1 MHTGA
6 AVHRAPRGTIC
17 VKFHSK
23 PPAIAAYR
31 STKKGAILNYE
42 EFYGAV
48 CKMVEKFEASRV
60 ANKELDAYLL
70 ALLRL
75 LEVRGSE
82 PFSAELMLEI
92 LSAAFESER
101 AELCAAWLK
110 IERAPEL
117 AHFCKNRP
125 AGGDTFRSA
134 EEPKTA
140 ADIMRCLPEGFEIK
154 FDESRSANFKT
165 APSEAKSTNG
175 VLKDGKS
182 KTQGQNSIAA
192 SDSVSAKT
200 ARGGSL
206 EQKTN
211 EPLKFEAAGKHGGL
225 AYSAEVIKFQLA
237 ELSRMHASGQLADES
252 KFFGIV
258 SPSGHGWYNFDP
270 FSLLE
275 CGARG
280 LMDHAGEDAP
290 VRGGWE
296 MLGELLEMGRT
307 YE

>member
-1 MHTGA
+1 M
-6 AVHRAPRGTIC
+6 
-17 VKFHSK
+17 
-23 PPAIAAYR
+23 
-31 STKKGAILNYE
+31 NYE

-48 CKMVEKFEASRV
+48 CEMVEKFEASGA
-60 ANKELDAYLL
+60 ANKEPDAYLL
-70 ALLRL
+70 ALLKL
-75 LEVRGSE
+75 LEARGSE

-101 AELCAAWLK
+101 AEPNEAWLE

-117 AHFCKNRP
+117 AHFCKDGS

-134 EEPKTA
+134 EESKTA
-140 ADIMRCLPEGFEIK
+140 ADIMRYLPEGFEIK
-154 FDESRSANFKT
+154 FDESRSSNFKT
-165 APSEAKSTNG
+165 ALSEAKFTNG
-175 VLKDGKS
+175 DRENDES
-182 KTQGQNSIAA
+182 KTQEQNSIAA
-192 SDSVSAKT
+192 SGSASVKA

-211 EPLKFEAAGKHGGL
+211 EPLKFEAADKHGGL

-237 ELSRMHASGQLADES
+237 ELNRMHASGQLADDS
-252 KFFGIV
+252 KFFGMV

-275 CGARG
+275 RGARG
-280 LMDHAGEDAP
+280 LMDHEGEDAP
-290 VRGGWE
+290 VRSGWE

>member
-1 MHTGA
+1 M
-6 AVHRAPRGTIC
+6 
-17 VKFHSK
+17 
-23 PPAIAAYR
+23 
-31 STKKGAILNYE
+31 NYE

-48 CKMVEKFEASRV
+48 CEMVEKFEASRA

-75 LEVRGSE
+75 LEARGGE

-92 LSAAFESER
+92 LSAAFESEK
-101 AELCAAWLK
+101 AELGAAWLE

-117 AHFCKNRP
+117 ADFCKDDP
-125 AGGDTFRSA
+125 AGGGDTFRSA

-154 FDESRSANFKT
+154 FDESRSANLKT
-165 APSEAKSTNG
+165 APSEAKFTNG
-175 VLKDGKS
+175 DRENNESRTLE
-182 KTQGQNSIAA
+182 QNYIAVSGSA
-192 SDSVSAKT
+192 SVKA
-200 ARGGSL
+200 ARGESFG
-206 EQKTN
+206 QKTN
-211 EPLKFEAAGKHGGL
+211 EPLKFEAADKHGGL
-225 AYSAEVIKFQLA
+225 AYSAEVIKFHLA
-237 ELSRMHASGQLADES
+237 ELSRMRASGQLADES
-252 KFFGIV
+252 KFFGII
-258 SPSGHGWYNFDP
+258 SSGGHGWYNFDP

>member
-1 MHTGA
+1 M
-6 AVHRAPRGTIC
+6 
-17 VKFHSK
+17 
-23 PPAIAAYR
+23 
-31 STKKGAILNYE
+31 NYE

-48 CKMVEKFEASRV
+48 CEMAEKFEARGA

-75 LEVRGSE
+75 LEARGSE

-101 AELCAAWLK
+101 VEFNETWLE
-110 IERAPEL
+110 IERAPEF
-117 AHFCKNRP
+117 AHFCKDDP
-125 AGGDTFRSA
+125 AGGNTFRSA
-134 EEPKTA
+134 DEPKTA

-154 FDESRSANFKT
+154 FDESGSANFKT
-165 APSEAKSTNG
+165 ALSEAKFTNDE
-175 VLKDGKS
+175 LKNDES
-182 KTQGQNSIAA
+182 KTQEQNYIAA
-192 SDSVSAKT
+192 SGSLSAKT

-211 EPLKFEAAGKHGGL
+211 EPLKFEAADKHGGP

-237 ELSRMHASGQLADES
+237 ELSRMRASGQLADES

>member
-1 MHTGA
+1 M
-6 AVHRAPRGTIC
+6 
-17 VKFHSK
+17 
-23 PPAIAAYR
+23 
-31 STKKGAILNYE
+31 NYE

-48 CKMVEKFEASRV
+48 CEMVEKFEVSGA

-75 LEVRGSE
+75 LEARGGE

-101 AELCAAWLK
+101 VEFNETWLE

-117 AHFCKNRP
+117 AHFCKDGP

-154 FDESRSANFKT
+154 FNESRSANFKT
-165 APSEAKSTNG
+165 APSEAKFTNG
-175 VLKDGKS
+175 DRKNDESRTLE
-182 KTQGQNSIAA
+182 QNSIAA
-192 SDSVSAKT
+192 SGSGFAK
-200 ARGGSL
+200 AALDESFG
-206 EQKTN
+206 QKTKG
-211 EPLKFEAAGKHGGL
+211 PLKFEAADKHSGP

-237 ELSRMHASGQLADES
+237 ELSRMRASGQLADES

-258 SPSGHGWYNFDP
+258 SPSGHDWYNFDP

-290 VRGGWE
+290 LRGGWE

>member
-1 MHTGA
+1 M
-6 AVHRAPRGTIC
+6 
-17 VKFHSK
+17 
-23 PPAIAAYR
+23 
-31 STKKGAILNYE
+31 NYE

-48 CKMVEKFEASRV
+48 CETVEKFETSRA
-60 ANKELDAYLL
+60 ANKEPDAYLL
-70 ALLRL
+70 ALLKL
-75 LEVRGSE
+75 LEARGGE

-92 LSAAFESER
+92 LR
-101 AELCAAWLK
+101 AGFNKAWLE

-117 AHFCKNRP
+117 AHFCKDGP

-165 APSEAKSTNG
+165 APSEAKFTNG
-175 VLKDGKS
+175 DRKNDES
-182 KTQGQNSIAA
+182 RTQEQNSIAA
-192 SDSVSAKT
+192 SGSVSAEA
-200 ARGGSL
+200 ARGGL
-206 EQKTN
+206 LRPKTN
-211 EPLKFEAAGKHGGL
+211 EPQKFEAADKHGGL
-225 AYSAEVIKFQLA
+225 TYSAEVIKFQLA
-237 ELSRMHASGQLADES
+237 ELSRMRASGQLADES

-296 MLGELLEMGRT
+296 MLGELLEMGRA

>member
-1 MHTGA
+1 M
-6 AVHRAPRGTIC
+6 
-17 VKFHSK
+17 
-23 PPAIAAYR
+23 
-31 STKKGAILNYE
+31 NYE
-42 EFYGAV
+42 EFYDAV
-48 CKMVEKFEASRV
+48 CEMVEKFEASR
-60 ANKELDAYLL
+60 ATNKDLDAYLL

-75 LEVRGSE
+75 LEARSGE

-101 AELCAAWLK
+101 AEPSETWLE
-110 IERAPEL
+110 IERVPEL

-165 APSEAKSTNG
+165 ALSEAKFTNDE
-175 VLKDGKS
+175 LKNDES
-182 KTQGQNSIAA
+182 KTQEQNSIAA
-192 SDSVSAKT
+192 SGGLSAKA
-200 ARGGSL
+200 ARGGL
-206 EQKTN
+206 LRPKTN
-211 EPLKFEAAGKHGGL
+211 EPMKFEAADKHGGL

-237 ELSRMHASGQLADES
+237 ELSRMRASGQLADES

-270 FSLLE
+270 FPLLE

>member
-1 MHTGA
+1 M
-6 AVHRAPRGTIC
+6 
-17 VKFHSK
+17 
-23 PPAIAAYR
+23 
-31 STKKGAILNYE
+31 NYE
-42 EFYGAV
+42 EFYDAV
-48 CKMVEKFEASRV
+48 CEMVEKFEASGA

-70 ALLRL
+70 ALLKL
-75 LEVRGSE
+75 LEARGGE

-101 AELCAAWLK
+101 AELCAAWLE

-117 AHFCKNRP
+117 AHFCKDGS

-134 EEPKTA
+134 EGLKTA

-154 FDESRSANFKT
+154 FDESRSVNFKT
-165 APSEAKSTNG
+165 TPSEAKFTN
-175 VLKDGKS
+175 DES
-182 KTQGQNSIAA
+182 RTQEQNSIAV
-192 SDSVSAKT
+192 SGSVPAKA
-200 ARGGSL
+200 ARDGSL

-211 EPLKFEAAGKHGGL
+211 EPLKFEAADKHGGF

-237 ELSRMHASGQLADES
+237 ELSRMRASGQLADES

-290 VRGGWE
+290 LRGGWE

>member
-1 MHTGA
+1 M
-6 AVHRAPRGTIC
+6 
-17 VKFHSK
+17 
-23 PPAIAAYR
+23 
-31 STKKGAILNYE
+31 NYE

-48 CKMVEKFEASRV
+48 CEMVEKFEVSGA

-75 LEVRGSE
+75 LEARGGE

-101 AELCAAWLK
+101 AEPNETWLK

-154 FDESRSANFKT
+154 FNESRSANFKT
-165 APSEAKSTNG
+165 APSEAKFTNG
-175 VLKDGKS
+175 DRKNDKS
-182 KTQGQNSIAA
+182 RTQEQNSIAA

-211 EPLKFEAAGKHGGL
+211 EPLKFEVAGKHGGL

-252 KFFGIV
+252 KFFGVV
-258 SPSGHGWYNFDP
+258 SSGGHGWYNFDP

-280 LMDHAGEDAP
+280 LMDHAGEGAP

>member
-1 MHTGA
+1 M
-6 AVHRAPRGTIC
+6 
-17 VKFHSK
+17 
-23 PPAIAAYR
+23 
-31 STKKGAILNYE
+31 NYE
-42 EFYGAV
+42 EFYDAV
-48 CKMVEKFEASRV
+48 CKMVEKFETSQA
-60 ANKELDAYLL
+60 ANKEPDAYLL

-75 LEVRGSE
+75 LEARGGE

-101 AELCAAWLK
+101 AEPNEAWFE

-117 AHFCKNRP
+117 AHFCKDGP
-125 AGGDTFRSA
+125 AGRDTFRSA

-140 ADIMRCLPEGFEIK
+140 ADIMRYLPGGFEIK
-154 FDESRSANFKT
+154 FDESRFANFKT
-165 APSEAKSTNG
+165 APSEAKFTN
-175 VLKDGKS
+175 DES
-182 KTQGQNSIAA
+182 RTQEQNSIAA
-192 SDSVSAKT
+192 SGSISAKA
-200 ARGGSL
+200 ARGGLL
-206 EQKTN
+206 EPKTN
-211 EPLKFEAAGKHGGL
+211 EPLKFEAADKHGGL

-237 ELSRMHASGQLADES
+237 ELNRMHASGQLADDS
-252 KFFGIV
+252 KFFGMV

-280 LMDHAGEDAP
+280 LMDHEGEDAP
-290 VRGGWE
+290 VRSGWE

>member
-1 MHTGA
+1 M
-6 AVHRAPRGTIC
+6 
-17 VKFHSK
+17 
-23 PPAIAAYR
+23 
-31 STKKGAILNYE
+31 NYE
-42 EFYGAV
+42 EFYDAV
-48 CKMVEKFEASRV
+48 CEIAEKFEASGA
-60 ANKELDAYLL
+60 ANKEPGAYLL

-75 LEVRGSE
+75 LKARGSE

-101 AELCAAWLK
+101 AEPGEAWLE

-117 AHFCKNRP
+117 AHFCKDDP

-165 APSEAKSTNG
+165 APSEAKFANG
-175 VLKDGKS
+175 DRENDES
-182 KTQGQNSIAA
+182 KTQEQNSIAA
-192 SDSVSAKT
+192 SGSVSAKA

-206 EQKTN
+206 EPKTN
-211 EPLKFEAAGKHGGL
+211 EPLKFEAADKHGGL

-237 ELSRMHASGQLADES
+237 ELSRMRASGQLADES

-290 VRGGWE
+290 VRGSWE
-296 MLGELLEMGRT
+296 MLGELLEMGRI

>member
-1 MHTGA
+1 M
-6 AVHRAPRGTIC
+6 
-17 VKFHSK
+17 
-23 PPAIAAYR
+23 
-31 STKKGAILNYE
+31 NYE

-48 CKMVEKFEASRV
+48 CETVEKFEASRA
-60 ANKELDAYLL
+60 ANKDLDAYLL

-75 LEVRGSE
+75 LEARGGE

-101 AELCAAWLK
+101 AELGAAWLE
-110 IERAPEL
+110 IERAPEF
-117 AHFCKNRP
+117 AHFCKDGP

-134 EEPKTA
+134 EGLKTA

-165 APSEAKSTNG
+165 APSEAKFTNG
-175 VLKDGKS
+175 DRENDES
-182 KTQGQNSIAA
+182 RTQEQNSIAA
-192 SDSVSAKT
+192 SGSVSAKT
-200 ARGGSL
+200 ARDESFG
-206 EQKTN
+206 QKTN
-211 EPLKFEAAGKHGGL
+211 EPLKFEAADKHGGL

-237 ELSRMHASGQLADES
+237 ELSRMRASGQLADES

-270 FSLLE
+270 FPLLE

-280 LMDHAGEDAP
+280 LMDHAGEDMP
-290 VRGGWE
+290 VRCGWE

>member
-1 MHTGA
+1 M
-6 AVHRAPRGTIC
+6 
-17 VKFHSK
+17 
-23 PPAIAAYR
+23 
-31 STKKGAILNYE
+31 NYE
-42 EFYGAV
+42 EFYDAV
-48 CKMVEKFEASRV
+48 CKMVEKFEASGA

-75 LEVRGSE
+75 LEARGGE

-101 AELCAAWLK
+101 VEPNEAWFE

-117 AHFCKNRP
+117 AHFCKDGP
-125 AGGDTFRSA
+125 AGGNTFRSA
-134 EEPKTA
+134 DEPKTA

-154 FDESRSANFKT
+154 FDESGSANFKT
-165 APSEAKSTNG
+165 ALSETKFTN
-175 VLKDGKS
+175 DES
-182 KTQGQNSIAA
+182 KTQEQNSIAA
-192 SDSVSAKT
+192 SGSLSAKT
-200 ARGGSL
+200 VRNEPLGP
-206 EQKTN
+206 KTN
-211 EPLKFEAAGKHGGL
+211 EPLKFEATDKHGGP

-237 ELSRMHASGQLADES
+237 ELSRMHASGQLADDN

-258 SPSGHGWYNFDP
+258 SSGGHGWYNFDP

-290 VRGGWE
+290 VRDGWE

>member
-1 MHTGA
+1 M
-6 AVHRAPRGTIC
+6 
-17 VKFHSK
+17 
-23 PPAIAAYR
+23 
-31 STKKGAILNYE
+31 NYE
-42 EFYGAV
+42 EFYDAI
-48 CKMVEKFEASRV
+48 CKTVEKFEASRTV
-60 ANKELDAYLL
+60 NKELDAYLL

-75 LEVRGSE
+75 LEARGSE
-82 PFSAELMLEI
+82 PFSVELMLEI

-101 AELCAAWLK
+101 AEPNEAWLE

-117 AHFCKNRP
+117 AHFCKDGP

-134 EEPKTA
+134 KEPKTA

-154 FDESRSANFKT
+154 FDESRSTNFKT
-165 APSEAKSTNG
+165 ALSETKFTNG
-175 VLKDGKS
+175 DLKDDES
-182 KTQGQNSIAA
+182 KTQEQNYITA
-192 SDSVSAKT
+192 SDSLSAKA
-200 ARGGSL
+200 ARGEPL
-206 EQKTN
+206 EPKTN
-211 EPLKFEAAGKHGGL
+211 EPLKFEAADKHDEL

-237 ELSRMHASGQLADES
+237 ELSRMRASGQLADES

-258 SPSGHGWYNFDP
+258 SSGGHSWYNFDP

>member
-1 MHTGA
+1 M
-6 AVHRAPRGTIC
+6 
-17 VKFHSK
+17 
-23 PPAIAAYR
+23 
-31 STKKGAILNYE
+31 NYE

-48 CKMVEKFEASRV
+48 CETVEKFEASRA
-60 ANKELDAYLL
+60 ANKDLDAYLL

-75 LEVRGSE
+75 LEARSGE

-101 AELCAAWLK
+101 AEPSEMWLEM
-110 IERAPEL
+110 ERAPEL
-117 AHFCKNRP
+117 AHFCKDGP

-154 FDESRSANFKT
+154 FDESRFANFKT
-165 APSEAKSTNG
+165 APSEAKFTN
-175 VLKDGKS
+175 DES
-182 KTQGQNSIAA
+182 RTQEQNSIAV
-192 SDSVSAKT
+192 SSSISVKT
-200 ARGGSL
+200 ARDEPL
-206 EQKTN
+206 EPKTD
-211 EPLKFEAAGKHGGL
+211 EPLKFEAADKHGGL

-237 ELSRMHASGQLADES
+237 ELGRMRASGQLADES

-258 SPSGHGWYNFDP
+258 SSGGHSWYNFDP

-296 MLGELLEMGRT
+296 MLGELLEMGRM

>member
-1 MHTGA
+1 M
-6 AVHRAPRGTIC
+6 
-17 VKFHSK
+17 
-23 PPAIAAYR
+23 
-31 STKKGAILNYE
+31 NYE
-42 EFYGAV
+42 EFYGAI
-48 CKMVEKFEASRV
+48 CETVEKFEASRA

-70 ALLRL
+70 ALLKL
-75 LEVRGSE
+75 LEARGGE

-101 AELCAAWLK
+101 AEPNEAWFE

-117 AHFCKNRP
+117 AHFCKDGS

-134 EEPKTA
+134 EGLKTA

-154 FDESRSANFKT
+154 FDESRSVNFKT
-165 APSEAKSTNG
+165 APSEAKFTN
-175 VLKDGKS
+175 DES
-182 KTQGQNSIAA
+182 RTQEQNSIAV
-192 SDSVSAKT
+192 SGSVPAKA
-200 ARGGSL
+200 ARGGL
-206 EQKTN
+206 LRPKTN
-211 EPLKFEAAGKHGGL
+211 EPLKFEAADKHGGL

-237 ELSRMHASGQLADES
+237 ELSRMRASGQLAGES

-258 SPSGHGWYNFDP
+258 SPSGHSWYNFDP

>member
-1 MHTGA
+1 M
-6 AVHRAPRGTIC
+6 
-17 VKFHSK
+17 
-23 PPAIAAYR
+23 
-31 STKKGAILNYE
+31 NYE
-42 EFYGAV
+42 EFYDAV
-48 CKMVEKFEASRV
+48 CEMVEKFEASEA

-75 LEVRGSE
+75 LEARGSE
-82 PFSAELMLEI
+82 PFSVELMLEI

-101 AELCAAWLK
+101 AESSETWLE

-117 AHFCKNRP
+117 AHFCKDEL
-125 AGGDTFRSA
+125 AGSRDTFRSA

-140 ADIMRCLPEGFEIK
+140 VDIMRCLPAGFEIK
-154 FDESRSANFKT
+154 FDESGFANFKT
-165 APSEAKSTNG
+165 ALSETKFTN
-175 VLKDGKS
+175 DDRENDES
-182 KTQGQNSIAA
+182 KTQEQNSIAVIG
-192 SDSVSAKT
+192 SLFAKA
-200 ARGGSL
+200 ARGGPL
-206 EQKTN
+206 EPKTN
-211 EPLKFEAAGKHGGL
+211 GPLKFEAADKRGGL
-225 AYSAEVIKFQLA
+225 TYSAEVIKFQLA
-237 ELSRMHASGQLADES
+237 ELSRMRASGQLADES

-258 SPSGHGWYNFDP
+258 SSGGHGWYNFDP

-280 LMDHAGEDAP
+280 LMDHAGEDMP

>member
-1 MHTGA
+1 M
-6 AVHRAPRGTIC
+6 
-17 VKFHSK
+17 
-23 PPAIAAYR
+23 
-31 STKKGAILNYE
+31 NYE
-42 EFYGAV
+42 EFYGVV
-48 CKMVEKFEASRV
+48 CEMAEKFEASRA
-60 ANKELDAYLL
+60 ANRGLDAYLL

-75 LEVRGSE
+75 LEARGGE

-101 AELCAAWLK
+101 AGFNEAWFE

-117 AHFCKNRP
+117 ADFCKDDP

-140 ADIMRCLPEGFEIK
+140 ADIMRYLPEGFEIK
-154 FDESRSANFKT
+154 FDESRSTNFKT
-165 APSEAKSTNG
+165 APSEAKFMNDDRENDESR
-175 VLKDGKS
+175 
-182 KTQGQNSIAA
+182 TQEQNSIAA

-200 ARGGSL
+200 ARDKPLGL
-206 EQKTN
+206 KTN
-211 EPLKFEAAGKHGGL
+211 EPLKFEAADKRGGL

-237 ELSRMHASGQLADES
+237 ELSRMRASGQLADES

>member
-1 MHTGA
+1 M
-6 AVHRAPRGTIC
+6 
-17 VKFHSK
+17 
-23 PPAIAAYR
+23 
-31 STKKGAILNYE
+31 NYG

-48 CKMVEKFEASRV
+48 CEMVEKFEASGA

-75 LEVRGSE
+75 LEARGGE

-101 AELCAAWLK
+101 AEPNEAWLE

-117 AHFCKNRP
+117 AHFCRDGP
-125 AGGDTFRSA
+125 AGDRDTFRSA

-154 FDESRSANFKT
+154 FDESRSANLKT
-165 APSEAKSTNG
+165 TPSEEKFTNG
-175 VLKDGKS
+175 VLKDDES
-182 KTQGQNSIAA
+182 KTQEQNSIAA
-192 SDSVSAKT
+192 SDSVSAKA

-211 EPLKFEAAGKHGGL
+211 EPLKFEAADKHGGL

-237 ELSRMHASGQLADES
+237 ELSRMRASGQLADES

-258 SPSGHGWYNFDP
+258 SSGGHGWYNFDP

-280 LMDHAGEDAP
+280 LMDHAGEDMP

>member
-1 MHTGA
+1 M
-6 AVHRAPRGTIC
+6 
-17 VKFHSK
+17 
-23 PPAIAAYR
+23 
-31 STKKGAILNYE
+31 NYE
-42 EFYGAV
+42 EFYGTV
-48 CKMVEKFEASRV
+48 CETVEKFETSRA
-60 ANKELDAYLL
+60 ANKEPYAYLL

-75 LEVRGSE
+75 LEARGGE

-101 AELCAAWLK
+101 SGFNEAWLE

-117 AHFCKNRP
+117 AHFCKDGP

-134 EEPKTA
+134 DEPKTA
-140 ADIMRCLPEGFEIK
+140 ADIMRYIPEGFEIK
-154 FDESRSANFKT
+154 FNESRSANFKT
-165 APSEAKSTNG
+165 APSEAKFTNG
-175 VLKDGKS
+175 DRKNDKS
-182 KTQGQNSIAA
+182 RTQEQNSIAA
-192 SDSVSAKT
+192 SGGLSAKT
-200 ARGGSL
+200 ARGEPL
-206 EQKTN
+206 EPKTN
-211 EPLKFEAAGKHGGL
+211 EPLKFEAGL

-237 ELSRMHASGQLADES
+237 ELSRMRASGQLADES

-280 LMDHAGEDAP
+280 LMDHAGEDTP

>member
-1 MHTGA
+1 M
-6 AVHRAPRGTIC
+6 
-17 VKFHSK
+17 
-23 PPAIAAYR
+23 
-31 STKKGAILNYE
+31 NYE

-48 CKMVEKFEASRV
+48 CETVEKFEASGA
-60 ANKELDAYLL
+60 ANKEPDAYLL

-75 LEVRGSE
+75 LEARGSE

-101 AELCAAWLK
+101 AGFNEAWLE
-110 IERAPEL
+110 IEQAPEL
-117 AHFCKNRP
+117 VHFCKDDP
-125 AGGDTFRSA
+125 AGGGDTFRSA

-140 ADIMRCLPEGFEIK
+140 ADIMRGLPEGFEIK
-154 FDESRSANFKT
+154 FDESRSAK
-165 APSEAKSTNG
+165 
-175 VLKDGKS
+175 
-182 KTQGQNSIAA
+182 AA
-192 SDSVSAKT
+192 RD
-200 ARGGSL
+200 GSL

-211 EPLKFEAAGKHGGL
+211 EPLKFEATDKHGGL
-225 AYSAEVIKFQLA
+225 TYSAEVIKFQLA
-237 ELSRMHASGQLADES
+237 ELGRMRASGQLADES

-290 VRGGWE
+290 VRSGWE

>member
-1 MHTGA
+1 M
-6 AVHRAPRGTIC
+6 
-17 VKFHSK
+17 
-23 PPAIAAYR
+23 
-31 STKKGAILNYE
+31 NYE

-48 CKMVEKFEASRV
+48 CEMVEKFEASGA
-60 ANKELDAYLL
+60 ANKEPDAYLL
-70 ALLRL
+70 ALLKL
-75 LEVRGSE
+75 LEARGSE

-101 AELCAAWLK
+101 AEPNEAWLE

-117 AHFCKNRP
+117 AHFCKDGS

-134 EEPKTA
+134 EESKTA
-140 ADIMRCLPEGFEIK
+140 ADIMRYLPEGFEIK
-154 FDESRSANFKT
+154 FDESRSSNFKT
-165 APSEAKSTNG
+165 ALSEAKFTNG
-175 VLKDGKS
+175 DRENDES
-182 KTQGQNSIAA
+182 KTQEQNSIAA
-192 SDSVSAKT
+192 SGSASVKA

-211 EPLKFEAAGKHGGL
+211 EPLKFEAADKHGGL

-237 ELSRMHASGQLADES
+237 ELSRMRDSGQLADES

-290 VRGGWE
+290 LRGGWE

>member
-1 MHTGA
+1 MRLP
-6 AVHRAPRGTIC
+6 HRAPRGAIC

-23 PPAIAAYR
+23 QPAIAAYR
-31 STKKGAILNYE
+31 STKKGANLNYE
-42 EFYGAV
+42 EFYDAV
-48 CKMVEKFEASRV
+48 CEMVEKFEASGA
-60 ANKELDAYLL
+60 ANKEPDAYLL
-70 ALLRL
+70 ALLKL
-75 LEVRGSE
+75 LEARGGE

-92 LSAAFESER
+92 LSAAFESKR
-101 AELCAAWLK
+101 AGFNEAWLE

-117 AHFCKNRP
+117 ADFCKDDP
-125 AGGDTFRSA
+125 AGGGDTFRSTK
-134 EEPKTA
+134 EPKTA

-165 APSEAKSTNG
+165 ALSEAKFTNG
-175 VLKDGKS
+175 DRKNDESRTLE
-182 KTQGQNSIAA
+182 QNSIAA
-192 SDSVSAKT
+192 SGSVSAKT
-200 ARGGSL
+200 ARGESFG
-206 EQKTN
+206 QKTN
-211 EPLKFEAAGKHGGL
+211 EPLKFEAADKHGGL
-225 AYSAEVIKFQLA
+225 AYSAEVIKFHLA
-237 ELSRMHASGQLADES
+237 ELSRMRASGQLADES

-290 VRGGWE
+290 LRGSWE
-296 MLGELLEMGRT
+296 MVGELLEMGRT

>member
-1 MHTGA
+1 M
-6 AVHRAPRGTIC
+6 
-17 VKFHSK
+17 
-23 PPAIAAYR
+23 
-31 STKKGAILNYE
+31 NYE

-48 CKMVEKFEASRV
+48 CETVEKFEASGA

-70 ALLRL
+70 ALLKL
-75 LEVRGSE
+75 LEARGGE

-101 AELCAAWLK
+101 AERNETWLE

-117 AHFCKNRP
+117 AHFCKDDP
-125 AGGDTFRSA
+125 AGGGDTFRSA
-134 EEPKTA
+134 KEPKTA

-154 FDESRSANFKT
+154 FDESRSVNFKT
-165 APSEAKSTNG
+165 TPSEAKFTN
-175 VLKDGKS
+175 DES
-182 KTQGQNSIAA
+182 RTQEQNSIAV
-192 SDSVSAKT
+192 SGSVSAKT

-211 EPLKFEAAGKHGGL
+211 KPLKFEAADKHGGL

-237 ELSRMHASGQLADES
+237 ELSRMRASGQLADES

-258 SPSGHGWYNFDP
+258 SSGGHGWYNFDP

-296 MLGELLEMGRT
+296 MLGELLEMGRM

>member
-1 MHTGA
+1 M
-6 AVHRAPRGTIC
+6 
-17 VKFHSK
+17 
-23 PPAIAAYR
+23 
-31 STKKGAILNYE
+31 NYE

-48 CKMVEKFEASRV
+48 CETVEKFEASR
-60 ANKELDAYLL
+60 ATNKDLDAYLL

-75 LEVRGSE
+75 LEARSGE

-101 AELCAAWLK
+101 AEPSETWLE

-134 EEPKTA
+134 EEPKTT
-140 ADIMRCLPEGFEIK
+140 ADIMRCLPEGFEIE
-154 FDESRSANFKT
+154 FDESRSTNFKT
-165 APSEAKSTNG
+165 ALSEAKFTNG
-175 VLKDGKS
+175 DRENDES
-182 KTQGQNSIAA
+182 RTQEQNSIAA
-192 SDSVSAKT
+192 SGSVSAKT
-200 ARGGSL
+200 ARGGFL
-206 EQKTN
+206 RPKTN
-211 EPLKFEAAGKHGGL
+211 KPLKFEAADKHGGL

-237 ELSRMHASGQLADES
+237 ELSRMRASGQLADES

-290 VRGGWE
+290 VRCGWE
-296 MLGELLEMGRT
+296 MLGELLEMGRM

>member
-1 MHTGA
+1 M
-6 AVHRAPRGTIC
+6 
-17 VKFHSK
+17 
-23 PPAIAAYR
+23 
-31 STKKGAILNYE
+31 NYE
-42 EFYGAV
+42 EFYDAV
-48 CKMVEKFEASRV
+48 CKTVEKFEARKA

-75 LEVRGSE
+75 LEARGSE

-101 AELCAAWLK
+101 AEPSETWLEV
-110 IERAPEL
+110 ERAPEL
-117 AHFCKNRP
+117 AHFCKDGP

-134 EEPKTA
+134 DGPKTV
-140 ADIMRCLPEGFEIK
+140 ADIMLCLPECFEIK
-154 FDESRSANFKT
+154 FDESRSTNFKT
-165 APSEAKSTNG
+165 ALSETKFMN
-175 VLKDGKS
+175 GKS
-182 KTQGQNSIAA
+182 KTQEQNSIAA
-192 SDSVSAKT
+192 SGSLSAKT
-200 ARGGSL
+200 ARGGPL
-206 EQKTN
+206 KPKTN
-211 EPLKFEAAGKHGGL
+211 EPLKFEAADKHGGL

-237 ELSRMHASGQLADES
+237 ELGRMRASGQLADES

-258 SPSGHGWYNFDP
+258 SSGGHGWYNFDP

-296 MLGELLEMGRT
+296 MLGELLEMGRA

>member
-1 MHTGA
+1 M
-6 AVHRAPRGTIC
+6 
-17 VKFHSK
+17 
-23 PPAIAAYR
+23 
-31 STKKGAILNYE
+31 NYE

-48 CKMVEKFEASRV
+48 CEMVEKFEASRA

-75 LEVRGSE
+75 LEARGGE

-92 LSAAFESER
+92 LSAVFESER
-101 AELCAAWLK
+101 AGFNEAWLE

-117 AHFCKNRP
+117 AHFCKDGP
-125 AGGDTFRSA
+125 AGGDMFRSA
-134 EEPKTA
+134 EELKTA

-165 APSEAKSTNG
+165 ALSEAKFTN
-175 VLKDGKS
+175 DES
-182 KTQGQNSIAA
+182 KAQEQNSIAA
-192 SDSVSAKT
+192 SDSLSAKV
-200 ARGGSL
+200 ARGGL
-206 EQKTN
+206 LRPKTN
-211 EPLKFEAAGKHGGL
+211 ELQKFEAADKHGGL
-225 AYSAEVIKFQLA
+225 GYSAEVIKFQLA
-237 ELSRMHASGQLADES
+237 ELSRMRASGQLADES

-258 SPSGHGWYNFDP
+258 SSGGHSWYNFDP

-280 LMDHAGEDAP
+280 LMDHAGKDAP
-290 VRGGWE
+290 VRGDWE
-296 MLGELLEMGRT
+296 MLGELLEMGRM

>member
-1 MHTGA
+1 
-6 AVHRAPRGTIC
+6 
-17 VKFHSK
+17 
-23 PPAIAAYR
+23 
-31 STKKGAILNYE
+31 LNYE
-42 EFYGAV
+42 EFYDAV
-48 CKMVEKFEASRV
+48 CETVEKFEASEA
-60 ANKELDAYLL
+60 ANKEPDAYLL

-75 LEVRGSE
+75 LEARGGE

-101 AELCAAWLK
+101 AGFNEAWLE

-117 AHFCKNRP
+117 AHFCKDGP

-134 EEPKTA
+134 EESKTA
-140 ADIMRCLPEGFEIK
+140 ADIMRYLPEGFEIK

-165 APSEAKSTNG
+165 APSEAKFTNDE
-175 VLKDGKS
+175 LKNDES
-182 KTQGQNSIAA
+182 RMQEQNSIAA
-192 SDSVSAKT
+192 SGSVSAKT
-200 ARGGSL
+200 ALGEPLGP
-206 EQKTN
+206 KTN
-211 EPLKFEAAGKHGGL
+211 GPLKFEAADKHGGL

-237 ELSRMHASGQLADES
+237 ELGRMRASGQLADES

-258 SPSGHGWYNFDP
+258 SPSGHGWYNFNP

-280 LMDHAGEDAP
+280 LMDHASEDAP

>member
-1 MHTGA
+1 M
-6 AVHRAPRGTIC
+6 
-17 VKFHSK
+17 
-23 PPAIAAYR
+23 
-31 STKKGAILNYE
+31 NYE
-42 EFYGAV
+42 EFYDAV
-48 CKMVEKFEASRV
+48 CKMVKKFEASRA
-60 ANKELDAYLL
+60 ANKEMGAYLL
-70 ALLRL
+70 ALLKL
-75 LEVRGSE
+75 LEARGGE

-101 AELCAAWLK
+101 AGFNEAWLE
-110 IERAPEL
+110 IEQAPEL
-117 AHFCKNRP
+117 ADFCKDGP
-125 AGGDTFRSA
+125 AGRDTFRSA

-140 ADIMRCLPEGFEIK
+140 ADIMRYLPEGFEIK

-165 APSEAKSTNG
+165 APTEAKFTNG
-175 VLKDGKS
+175 DRENNES
-182 KTQGQNSIAA
+182 KTQEQNSIAA
-192 SDSVSAKT
+192 SGGLSAKA
-200 ARGGSL
+200 ARDELLGS
-206 EQKTN
+206 KTN
-211 EPLKFEAAGKHGGL
+211 EPLKFEAADKHGRF

-237 ELSRMHASGQLADES
+237 EFSRMRASGQLADES

-258 SPSGHGWYNFDP
+258 SPSAHGWYNFDP

-290 VRGGWE
+290 LRDGWE

>member
-1 MHTGA
+1 M
-6 AVHRAPRGTIC
+6 
-17 VKFHSK
+17 
-23 PPAIAAYR
+23 
-31 STKKGAILNYE
+31 NYE

-48 CKMVEKFEASRV
+48 CETVEKFETNRA

-70 ALLRL
+70 ALLKL
-75 LEVRGSE
+75 LEARGGE

-101 AELCAAWLK
+101 AEPNETWLE

-117 AHFCKNRP
+117 THFCKDDP

-165 APSEAKSTNG
+165 APKFTN
-175 VLKDGKS
+175 DDRENDES
-182 KTQGQNSIAA
+182 RMQEQNSIAA
-192 SDSVSAKT
+192 SGSVSAKA

-211 EPLKFEAAGKHGGL
+211 EPLKFEAAGKHGGP

-237 ELSRMHASGQLADES
+237 ELSRMRASGQLADDS

-258 SPSGHGWYNFDP
+258 SPSGYGWYNFDP

-290 VRGGWE
+290 VRSGWE

>member
-1 MHTGA
+1 
-6 AVHRAPRGTIC
+6 
-17 VKFHSK
+17 
-23 PPAIAAYR
+23 
-31 STKKGAILNYE
+31 
-42 EFYGAV
+42 
-48 CKMVEKFEASRV
+48 MVEKFETSQA
-60 ANKELDAYLL
+60 ANKEPDAYLL
-70 ALLRL
+70 ALLKL
-75 LEVRGSE
+75 LEARGGE
-82 PFSAELMLEI
+82 PFSTELMLEI
-92 LSAAFESER
+92 LSTAFESER
-101 AELCAAWLK
+101 AEFNEAWLE

-134 EEPKTA
+134 DEPKTA

-165 APSEAKSTNG
+165 ALSEAKFTNG
-175 VLKDGKS
+175 DRENDES
-182 KTQGQNSIAA
+182 KTQEQNSIAA
-192 SDSVSAKT
+192 SGSGSAKA
-200 ARGGSL
+200 ARGGL
-206 EQKTN
+206 LRPKTN
-211 EPLKFEAAGKHGGL
+211 EALKFEAADEHGGL
-225 AYSAEVIKFQLA
+225 TYSAEVIKFQLA
-237 ELSRMHASGQLADES
+237 ELSRMRASGQLADES

-258 SPSGHGWYNFDP
+258 SSGGHGWYNFDP

-290 VRGGWE
+290 VHGDWE